1 MKRLISVIL
10 ILSVMLSF
18 STLASAAG
26 AVYGDADGD
35 GVLSITDATAIQCH
49 LAKLRTLPN
58 ESLSLAKVSEN
69 PELSITD
76 VTLIQKKLVKLID
89 KFPVEEQQTPTE
101 PENDTLVVYFS
112 RTGHTKPLAEY
123 TADYLDADIYEI
135 EAAVP
140 YTDEDI
146 AYYTNCR
153 ADREQSDPTARPEIL
168 GAVENMEQYKTVL
181 LGYPIWHGQAPKII
195 YTFLES
201 YDFSGKTI
209 VPFCTSQS
217 SGIGSSATNLHS
229 LAPNAVWKDGRR
241 FAIGTS
247 EATIQSWIDSLG
259 IKQEEENDKM
269 KMTINGTEVDVEWE
283 DNEAIEALRT
293 AVLSAPLTIQMSMYG
308 GFEQVG
314 SLGMSLPR
322 SDTRITT
329 EPGDVILYS
338 GNQLVVFYGSNTWSY
353 TRLGKITDKTQA
365 ELRELLS
372 GGNVSIVISA

>member
-49 LAKLRTLPN
+49 LAKLRELPN
-58 ESLSLAKVSEN
+58 ESLSLAKVSAN

-76 VTLIQKKLVKLID
+76 VTLIQKKLVRLID
-89 KFPVEEQQTPTE
+89 KFPVEEQQTPT
-101 PENDTLVVYFS
+101 
-112 RTGHTKPLAEY
+112 KP
-123 TADYLDADIYEI
+123 
-135 EAAVP
+135 
-140 YTDEDI
+140 
-146 AYYTNCR
+146 
-153 ADREQSDPTARPEIL
+153 
-168 GAVENMEQYKTVL
+168 
-181 LGYPIWHGQAPKII
+181 
-195 YTFLES
+195 
-201 YDFSGKTI
+201 
-209 VPFCTSQS
+209 
-217 SGIGSSATNLHS
+217 
-229 LAPNAVWKDGRR
+229 
-241 FAIGTS
+241 
-247 EATIQSWIDSLG
+247 
-259 IKQEEENDKM
+259 ENDKM

-283 DNEAIEALRT
+283 DNEAVEALRT

-322 SDTRITT
+322 SDVSITT

>member
-58 ESLSLAKVSEN
+58 ESLSLAKVSGN

-76 VTLIQKKLVKLID
+76 VTLIQKKLVRLID

-101 PENDTLVVYFS
+101 P
-112 RTGHTKPLAEY
+112 
-123 TADYLDADIYEI
+123 
-135 EAAVP
+135 
-140 YTDEDI
+140 
-146 AYYTNCR
+146 
-153 ADREQSDPTARPEIL
+153 
-168 GAVENMEQYKTVL
+168 
-181 LGYPIWHGQAPKII
+181 
-195 YTFLES
+195 
-201 YDFSGKTI
+201 
-209 VPFCTSQS
+209 
-217 SGIGSSATNLHS
+217 
-229 LAPNAVWKDGRR
+229 
-241 FAIGTS
+241 
-247 EATIQSWIDSLG
+247 
-259 IKQEEENDKM
+259 ENDKM

-322 SDTRITT
+322 SDVSITT